1 MLKEIGN
8 IDERHRQEDAAR
20 GTVRR
25 MASYFV
31 EKNAQTQEQCEKYIC
46 YWKQGE
52 CRCSN
57 ALNPGQQ

>member
-1 MLKEIGN
+1 
-8 IDERHRQEDAAR
+8 
-20 GTVRR
+20 

-31 EKNAQTQEQCEKYIC
+31 EKNAQTEEQCKKYIC

-57 ALNPGQQ
+57 ALNPGRQ